1 MNYTRVRA
9 VIGKELFEIVKSRIL
24 LFTLLL
30 PPLLLAI
37 LPIVVMTLAGAQ
49 MAADSSTNA
58 GEIARLYGQSP
69 AFSNFTPLELS
80 QWVLLQEFLI
90 LYLVMPIVIPITVA
104 AYSIIGEKQSRSLEP
119 LLATPIRTEELLLGK
134 SIAGIIPAVLAT
146 WGAYAIFLVGTRL
159 VVTSTRVLAAAISP
173 MWLFAMLIL
182 VPLLALLS
190 MNIGVMISSRV
201 NDTRAAQ
208 QIGGMLVLPIV
219 ALGVAQTAGFV
230 LLNAFTFIGGAAL
243 IALIDVVVLKAA
255 TRLFQR
261 ETILTR
267 WK

>member
-1 MNYTRVRA
+1 MNYARVRA
-9 VIGKELFEIVKSRIL
+9 VIGKELLEIRKSRVL
-24 LFTLLL
+24 LFTLFL

-37 LPIVVMTLAGAQ
+37 LPIVVMTLAGGQ
-49 MAADSSTNA
+49 MAAPSSTNA
-58 GEIARLYGQSP
+58 GDITRYYGLSP
-69 AFSNFTPLELS
+69 AYSNFTPLELS
-80 QWVLLQEFLI
+80 QWVLLQEFLM

-134 SIAGIIPAVLAT
+134 SIAGIIPAALAT
-146 WGAYAIFLVGTRL
+146 WAAYLIFLFGTHL
-159 VVTSTRVLAAAISP
+159 VVSSPRVLAAAIGP
-173 MWLFAMLIL
+173 AWIFVMLIL

-190 MNIGVMISSRV
+190 MGIGVMISSRV

-219 ALGVAQTAGFV
+219 ALGIAQTAGFV

-243 IALIDVVVLKAA
+243 IALLDVLVLRAA
-255 TRLFQR
+255 ARLFQR

>member
-1 MNYTRVRA
+1 MNFSRVRA
-9 VIGKELFEIVKSRIL
+9 VIGKELFEIRKSRVL
-24 LFTLLL
+24 LFTLFL
-30 PPLLLAI
+30 PPLFLAI
-37 LPIVVMTLAGAQ
+37 LPIVVMTAAGGQ
-49 MAADSSTNA
+49 MAAGSNMNA
-58 GEIARLYGQSP
+58 GDIARYYGLSP
-69 AFSNFTPLELS
+69 AYSNFTPDELS
-80 QWVLLQEFLI
+80 QWVLLQEFLM
-90 LYLVMPIVIPITVA
+90 LYLIMPIIIPVTVA

-119 LLATPIRTEELLLGK
+119 LLATPVRTDELLLGK
-134 SIAGIIPAVLAT
+134 SISGIIPAMLAT
-146 WGAYAIFLVGTRL
+146 WAAYAIFLLGMRL
-159 VVTSTRVLAAAISP
+159 VVTSPRVLAAALSLTWI
-173 MWLFAMLIL
+173 FAMLIL

-190 MNIGVMISSRV
+190 MSIGVMISSRV

-219 ALGVAQTAGFV
+219 ALGIAQTAGFV
-230 LLNAFTFIGGAAL
+230 LLNATTFIFGAAL

>member
-1 MNYTRVRA
+1 MNFSRVRA
-9 VIGKELFEIVKSRIL
+9 VIGKELFEIVKSRQL
-24 LFTLLL
+24 LFTLFL
-30 PPLLLAI
+30 PPLLLAL
-37 LPIVVMTLAGAQ
+37 LPMVVMAAAGGQ
-49 MAADSSTNA
+49 MAASSSSNA
-58 GEIARLYGQSP
+58 GEIARYYGLSP
-69 AFSNFTPLELS
+69 ALRTFTPLELS
-80 QWVLLQEFLI
+80 QWIVLQEFLI

-119 LLATPIRTEELLLGK
+119 LLATPIRTDELLLGK

-146 WGAYAIFLVGTRL
+146 WAAYLIFLLGTRL
-159 VVTSTRVLAAAISP
+159 VVSSPRVLAAAIGP
-173 MWLFAMLIL
+173 MWIFAMLIL

-190 MNIGVMISSRV
+190 MSIGVMISSRV

-208 QIGGMLVLPIV
+208 QIGAMLVIPIV
-219 ALGVAQTAGFV
+219 ALGIAQTAGFV
-230 LLNAFTFIGGAAL
+230 LLNAATFIGGAAL
-243 IALIDVVVLKAA
+243 IALLDVALLKAA